1 MRRPEVVL
9 PSEQPRVLV
18 SVGGVAVPGVVALE
32 LESVGYA
39 AADRFCVEF
48 ALGAAAFCTAA
59 YFAGLAGRRITIAM
73 ATAGLGFATLLVGP
87 VDNVRVDFGANL
99 AALSGRDLT
108 ALMVDAEISVAYV
121 NQTSS
126 QIASAIAQLHGL
138 TPVVTPTSTLVGQY
152 YERDYARSAL
162 GLNARA
168 TTEWNLLVALAQA
181 EGFDVDVAG
190 QSLVFGPVA
199 PVAPLAVTVNSFTR
213 LAVDYAASLPGGA
226 TVRSWNARNK
236 VVNQATAGAGTAASL
251 VRPNL
256 STAQAQRFAAAHL
269 ATVAGQAMVLSG
281 VMPGDVSLLPGA
293 VLQLSGTGSMF
304 DADYNVVAVRRS
316 VSAAHG
322 FRQAVRACAPVG

>member
-1 MRRPEVVL
+1 M

-59 YFAGLAGRRITIAM
+59 YFAGLAGQRITIAM
-73 ATAGLGFATLLVGP
+73 ATAGLGFATLLIGP

-168 TTEWNLLVALAQA
+168 TTEWNLLLALAQT

-190 QSLVFGPVA
+190 ESLVFGPVA
-199 PVAPLAVTVNSFTR
+199 PTMPVAVTVNSFTR

-251 VRPNL
+251 VRRRRRRILPPR
-256 STAQAQRFAAAHL
+256 TWRRW
-269 ATVAGQAMVLSG
+269 
-281 VMPGDVSLLPGA
+281 PG
-293 VLQLSGTGSMF
+293 
-304 DADYNVVAVRRS
+304 RRWCCW
-316 VSAAHG
+316 A
-322 FRQAVRACAPVG
+322 